1 MIALTRILVPTNLGE
16 PSKAA
21 LAYGVALARQFQAT
35 LWVLRVLSRHDFDQ
49 VVEAE
54 RVVETLIEDDAT
66 RAQPTLDGIV
76 ESVARASLG
85 MLLEPQAAAD
95 VRAAYLFR
103 PTATSGPHD
112 AIVACAR
119 DLGIDLIIMGRHRVG
134 RVDQLLAGSVT
145 ERVVRNAHC
154 PVLVVH
160 HPEHEFVLPDDPSA
174 PPEH

>member
-16 PSKAA
+16 PSKSA
-21 LAYGVALARQFQAT
+21 LRYGVALARRFQAT
-35 LWVLRVLSRHDFDQ
+35 LCVLRVLSRAEFDQ

-54 RVVETLIEDDAT
+54 RVVETLVEDEPT
-66 RAQPTLDGIV
+66 RANPTLDGIV
-76 ESVARASLG
+76 QSVARASLG
-85 MLLEPQAAAD
+85 VLLDPQAAAD
-95 VRAAYLFR
+95 VRAEYLLR
-103 PTATSGPHD
+103 PTTPHGPHD

-119 DLGIDLIIMGRHRVG
+119 DRSIDLIIMGRHRVG
-134 RVDQLLAGSVT
+134 RVEQLLAGSVT

-160 HPEHEFVLPDDPSA
+160 HPEHEFVLPDDPGA

>member
-16 PSKAA
+16 PSRSA
-21 LAYGVALARQFQAT
+21 LAYGVALARRFQAT
-35 LWVLRVLSRHDFDQ
+35 LCVLRILSRREFDQ

-54 RVVETLIEDDAT
+54 RVVEALTEDDA
-66 RAQPTLDGIV
+66 AHAHPTVDDIV
-76 ESVARASLG
+76 ESAARASLG
-85 MLLEPQAAAD
+85 SLLEPQAAAD
-95 VRAAYLFR
+95 VQARYLLR
-103 PTATSGPHD
+103 PTALHGPHE

-119 DLGIDLIIMGRHRVG
+119 DCGIDLIIMGRHRVG

-160 HPEHEFVLPDDPSA
+160 HPEHEFVLPDDLA
-174 PPEH
+174 GPPEH

>member
-16 PSKAA
+16 PSRSA
-21 LAYGVALARQFQAT
+21 LAYGVALARRFQAT
-35 LWVLRVLSRHDFDQ
+35 LSVLRVLSQREFDQ

-54 RVVETLIEDDAT
+54 RVVEALTEDDAAHT
-66 RAQPTLDGIV
+66 HPTVDDIV
-76 ESVARASLG
+76 ETAARASLAG
-85 MLLEPQAAAD
+85 LLDPQAAAA
-95 VRAAYLFR
+95 VQARYLLR
-103 PTATSGPHD
+103 PTAPHGPHE

-119 DLGIDLIIMGRHRVG
+119 DRGIDLIIMGRHRVG

-160 HPEHEFVLPDDPSA
+160 HPEHEFVLPDV
-174 PPEH
+174 